1 MAMISLV
8 ASIAAWAGA
17 NAAGAQIGFGAM
29 LRAAANCWAMGC
41 LFLGLATAGYVLA
54 PRSAVAVAYGLVMLT
69 FLWQLF
75 GAVLARRR
83 G

>member
-1 MAMISLV
+1 
-8 ASIAAWAGA
+8 
-17 NAAGAQIGFGAM
+17 M
-29 LRAAANCWAMGC
+29 LGAAANCWAMGC

-54 PRSAVAVAYGLVMLT
+54 PRSAVAIAYGLVMLT

-75 GAVLARRR
+75 GAVLARCR